1 MVGTHQ
7 LPPNLLKLFAPRP
20 PLPYCKPLGR
30 DPDVSIH
37 KKHISCVSPLLDR
50 LKLEAASTNED
61 GVNQENGEKDPLVD
75 RMPPETLTDSMQ
87 VRFERRQEERRRRK
101 EEQLAREE
109 NYDPKQDPNATGDP
123 YRTLFISR
131 LSFEVTESDLKREF
145 DMYGPIEKLV
155 IVKNKLTGK
164 SRGYAFILFEREKDM
179 KERHGP
185 LDYSLFTRGGVLL
198 LSFSHFLPVFF
209 DIPLSLLHFIFW
221 STLSFIPPDQMAAY
235 KDAEGLK
242 IKGRRILVD
251 VERGRTVKGWKP
263 RRLGGG
269 LGGRPKAPSAAVAAP
284 ADLGPSSGGFGF
296 RGSSGGGPRAG
307 GGGGFRPGG
316 GGGFRNG
323 PSSGPGG
330 GRPGERGFGGGSR
343 PGNDRYGS
351 SGGSNRGGRE
361 RGYGDRPPGGSS
373 GGGYGSRGAGIGF
386 SSGGGFS
393 GTGANAGAGP
403 GQGWATRQ
411 NNSSSQNGSKREF
424 DDYRNSDGHGAGGGG
439 GGGYDDYHKKARY

>member
-37 KKHISCVSPLLDR
+37 KKYISCVSPLLDQ
-50 LKLEAASTNED
+50 LNLEAAAINED
-61 GVNQENGEKDPLVD
+61 GVNQENGEMDPLIE

-87 VRFERRQEERRRRK
+87 VSFERRQEERCRRR
-101 EEQLAREE
+101 EEKAAREE
-109 NYDPKQDPNATGDP
+109 KYDPKQDPNATGDP

-131 LSFEVTESDLKREF
+131 ISYEATESDLKREF

-155 IVKNKLTGK
+155 IVKNKQTGK

-179 KERHGP
+179 K
-185 LDYSLFTRGGVLL
+185 
-198 LSFSHFLPVFF
+198 
-209 DIPLSLLHFIFW
+209 
-221 STLSFIPPDQMAAY
+221 AAY

-269 LGGRPKAPSAAVAAP
+269 LGGRPKAPAAAVAG
-284 ADLGPSSGGFGF
+284 ADLTSSSSGFGF
-296 RGSSGGGPRAG
+296 RGGS
-307 GGGGFRPGG
+307 GGGFRGSNGG
-316 GGGFRNG
+316 AGFRNG
-323 PSSGPGG
+323 PSLSGPGG
-330 GRPGERGFGGGSR
+330 GRMGDRGFGGGGRS
-343 PGNDRYGS
+343 GNDRF
-351 SGGSNRGGRE
+351 GGARGGGR
-361 RGYGDRPPGGSS
+361 DRPSG

-386 SSGGGFS
+386 SGGFA

-403 GQGWATRQ
+403 GQGWASRQ
-411 NNSSSQNGSKREF
+411 NMSSQSGSKREF
-424 DDYRNSDGHGAGGGG
+424 DDYRSSNGHYNGG

>member
-20 PLPYCKPLGR
+20 PLPYSKPLGR

-131 LSFEVTESDLKREF
+131 LSYEVTESDLKREF

-164 SRGYAFILFEREKDM
+164 SQGYAFILFEREKDM
-179 KERHGP
+179 K
-185 LDYSLFTRGGVLL
+185 
-198 LSFSHFLPVFF
+198 
-209 DIPLSLLHFIFW
+209 
-221 STLSFIPPDQMAAY
+221 AAY

-269 LGGRPKAPSAAVAAP
+269 LGGRPKAPTAAAAAP
-284 ADLGPSSGGFGF
+284 AELAPASGGFGF
-296 RGSSGGGPRAG
+296 RGGSGSRPG

-316 GGGFRNG
+316 GGGGGGGGFRNG
-323 PSSGPGG
+323 SSSGPGG
-330 GRPGERGFGGGSR
+330 GRMGDRGFGGGGGR
-343 PGNDRYGS
+343 PGGNDRFGSGGGS
-351 SGGSNRGGRE
+351 SRGGRD
-361 RGYGDRPPGGSS
+361 RGFGDRPGGSS
-373 GGGYGSRGAGIGF
+373 GGFGSRGAGIGY
-386 SSGGGFS
+386 SSGGGGGGFS

-403 GQGWATRQ
+403 GQGWASRQ

-424 DDYRNSDGHGAGGGG
+424 DDYRNSDGHG
-439 GGGYDDYHKKARY
+439 GGGYDDHHKKPRY

>member
-20 PLPYCKPLGR
+20 PLPYSKPLGR

-101 EEQLAREE
+101 EEQLSREE

-179 KERHGP
+179 K
-185 LDYSLFTRGGVLL
+185 
-198 LSFSHFLPVFF
+198 
-209 DIPLSLLHFIFW
+209 
-221 STLSFIPPDQMAAY
+221 AAY

-269 LGGRPKAPSAAVAAP
+269 LGGRPKAPTAAAVAPELAS
-284 ADLGPSSGGFGF
+284 ASGGFGF
-296 RGSSGGGPRAG
+296 RGGSGGGARPGG
-307 GGGGFRPGG
+307 GGGGFRSGG
-316 GGGFRNG
+316 GGGGSGGGFRNS

-330 GRPGERGFGGGSR
+330 GRMGDRGFGGGGR
-343 PGNDRYGS
+343 PGGDRFGS
-351 SGGSNRGGRE
+351 SGGSSRGGRE
-361 RGYGDRPPGGSS
+361 RGYGDRPGGSS
-373 GGGYGSRGAGIGF
+373 GGFGSRGAGIGF
-386 SSGGGFS
+386 SSGGGGFS

-403 GQGWATRQ
+403 GQGWGSRQ
-411 NNSSSQNGSKREF
+411 PSSSSQNGSKREYE
-424 DDYRNSDGHGAGGGG
+424 DYRNSDAYGGGG
-439 GGGYDDYHKKARY
+439 HDDHHKKPRY

>member
-20 PLPYCKPLGR
+20 QLPYCKPLGR
-30 DPDVSIH
+30 DPDVSID

-61 GVNQENGEKDPLVD
+61 GINQENGEKDPLVD

-87 VRFERRQEERRRRK
+87 VKFERRQEERRRRK
-101 EEQLAREE
+101 EEKLGREE
-109 NYDPKQDPNATGDP
+109 EYDPKEDPNATGDP

-131 LSFEVTESDLKREF
+131 LSFEATESDLKREF
-145 DMYGPIEKLV
+145 DMYGPIEKLA

-179 KERHGP
+179 K
-185 LDYSLFTRGGVLL
+185 
-198 LSFSHFLPVFF
+198 
-209 DIPLSLLHFIFW
+209 
-221 STLSFIPPDQMAAY
+221 AAY

-269 LGGRPKAPSAAVAAP
+269 LGGRPKAVTASAAP
-284 ADLGPSSGGFGF
+284 AELAPASGGFGF
-296 RGSSGGGPRAG
+296 RGGPGGGARPG
-307 GGGGFRPGG
+307 GGGGFRPGDRGGGGG

-323 PSSGPGG
+323 PPSGGPPGGGRMGDRGFGGG
-330 GRPGERGFGGGSR
+330 GRPGGDRFGGGGGGSSRGGRDRGFGDRPGGGGS
-343 PGNDRYGS
+343 
-351 SGGSNRGGRE
+351 GGF
-361 RGYGDRPPGGSS
+361 
-373 GGGYGSRGAGIGF
+373 GSRGAGIGF
-386 SSGGGFS
+386 SSGGGGGGGGGGFS

-403 GQGWATRQ
+403 GQGWASRQ
-411 NNSSSQNGSKREF
+411 NNSSGQNGSKREF
-424 DDYRNSDGHGAGGGG
+424 EDYRNSDGHGSGG
-439 GGGYDDYHKKARY
+439 GGGYDDHHKKARY